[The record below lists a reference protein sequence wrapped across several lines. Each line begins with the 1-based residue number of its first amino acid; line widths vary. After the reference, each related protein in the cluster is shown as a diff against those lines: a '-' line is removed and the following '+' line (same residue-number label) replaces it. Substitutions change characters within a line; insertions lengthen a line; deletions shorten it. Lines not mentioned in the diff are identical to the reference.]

1 MSEPSANDAVREQL
15 SAFLDGELP
24 VAEMQLL
31 LKRLERDTDLRC
43 TFGRYVLTGEA
54 MRATSADGPSRQF
67 ADRIAA
73 AIQTENAPP
82 VHRPAHQTVTTWLKP
97 VAGLGIAASVATVAV
112 FAMRG
117 QPSNQGVISPS
128 ATPMVATLAAASNG
142 EQRSYVVPMQVN
154 APAVPAIP
162 AAQLTNY
169 VVAHSEFSSPLG
181 RRNVLTGILADED
194 LADTQ
199 AHEQARQNASQK
211 KRAGLIESLPAR

>member
-1 MSEPSANDAVREQL
+1 MSEPAANDAVREQL

-24 VAEMQLL
+24 LAEMQLL
-31 LKRLERDTDLRC
+31 LKRLERDTDLRR

-54 MRATSADGPSRQF
+54 MRATTADGPSRQF

-73 AIQTENAPP
+73 AIQTENQPP
-82 VHRPAHQTVTTWLKP
+82 TKRYLRGPVAWLKP

-117 QPSNQGVISPS
+117 HPASQGVISPTESPLVAS
-128 ATPMVATLAAASNG
+128 AVAPAANG
-142 EQRSYVVPMQVN
+142 EQRSYIVPMQVN
-154 APAVPAIP
+154 APAVSAIP
-162 AAQLTNY
+162 PAQLTNY

-194 LADTQ
+194 LADSQ
-199 AHEQARQNASQK
+199 AHEQARQNATQK
-211 KRAGLIESLPAR
+211 KAGLVESIPAR

>member
-1 MSEPSANDAVREQL
+1 MTEPTANDAVREQL

-31 LKRLERDTDLRC
+31 LKRLERDTELRRI
-43 TFGRYVLTGEA
+43 FGRYVLTGEA
-54 MRATSADGPSRQF
+54 MRATRADGPSRQF

-73 AIQTENAPP
+73 AIQSETKPKIERAPRRS
-82 VHRPAHQTVTTWLKP
+82 VAWLKP
-97 VAGLGIAASVATVAV
+97 VAGFGIAAGVATVAV

-117 QPSNQGVISPS
+117 QPSQQIVISPS
-128 ATPMVATLAAASNG
+128 ATPMTAAATAASG
-142 EQRSYVVPMQVN
+142 EQRSYIVPMQVN
-154 APAVPAIP
+154 APAVSVIP

-194 LADTQ
+194 LADAQ
-199 AHEQARQNASQK
+199 VHEQARQNTTPK
-211 KRAGLIESLPAR
+211 KSGLVESLPAH

>member
-1 MSEPSANDAVREQL
+1 MSEPTANDAVREQL

-31 LKRLERDTDLRC
+31 LKRLERDTDLRR

-73 AIQTENAPP
+73 AIQTEHMPQVQPA
-82 VHRPAHQTVTTWLKP
+82 VRPYASWLKP

-117 QPSNQGVISPS
+117 QPANQSVISP
-128 ATPMVATLAAASNG
+128 ATSPIVAAAVNG

-162 AAQLTNY
+162 TAQLTNY
-169 VVAHSEFSSPLG
+169 VMAHSEFSSPLG

-199 AHEQARQNASQK
+199 AHEDARQNTTQ
-211 KRAGLIESLPAR
+211 KRAGLVDSLPAR

>member
-1 MSEPSANDAVREQL
+1 MIEPTANEAVREQL

-31 LKRLERDTDLRC
+31 LKRLERDTDLRR
-43 TFGRYVLTGEA
+43 TFGRYVLGGEA
-54 MRATSADGPSRQF
+54 MRATTADGPSRQF
-67 ADRIAA
+67 AARIAA
-73 AIQTENAPP
+73 AIETEKMPHAKPYS
-82 VHRPAHQTVTTWLKP
+82 RPAMTWLKP
-97 VAGLGIAASVATVAV
+97 VAGFGLAASVATVAV

-117 QPSNQGVISPS
+117 QPTTPGVVSTTSSPL
-128 ATPMVATLAAASNG
+128 VAAAVTPNGNG

-154 APAVPAIP
+154 APAVSGIP

-194 LADTQ
+194 LADSQ
-199 AHEQARQNASQK
+199 AHEQARQNATQK
-211 KRAGLIESLPAR
+211 KAGLIESIPAR